1 MTPLLNITLYRCE
14 YIERCL
20 RGDTSL
26 YSDLVLYECD
36 SYMTATF
43 YFDSNP
49 LGPSEMYKMGL
60 KVSGAT
66 GEAKLKVRH

>member
-1 MTPLLNITLYRCE
+1 MAPLLNRCE
-14 YIERCL
+14 YIERRL
-20 RGDTSL
+20 WGDTSL
-26 YSDLVLYECD
+26 CSDLVLYGCD

-66 GEAKLKVRH
+66 GEAKLKVWH

>member
-1 MTPLLNITLYRCE
+1 MAPLVNITLYRCE

-20 RGDTSL
+20 GGDTSL
-26 YSDLVLYECD
+26 CIDLVLYECD

-49 LGPSEMYKMGL
+49 LGPPDMYKMGL

>member
-1 MTPLLNITLYRCE
+1 MNIFRDVCEGIRPFLVTLSFTGVIVTCQ
-14 YIERCL
+14 
-20 RGDTSL
+20 
-26 YSDLVLYECD
+26 
-36 SYMTATF
+36 TATF

-66 GEAKLKVRH
+66 GEAKLKV

>member
-1 MTPLLNITLYRCE
+1 MAPLLNRCE

-20 RGDTSL
+20 WGGTSL
-26 YSDLVLYECD
+26 CSDLVLYECN

-66 GEAKLKVRH
+66 GEAKLKVWH